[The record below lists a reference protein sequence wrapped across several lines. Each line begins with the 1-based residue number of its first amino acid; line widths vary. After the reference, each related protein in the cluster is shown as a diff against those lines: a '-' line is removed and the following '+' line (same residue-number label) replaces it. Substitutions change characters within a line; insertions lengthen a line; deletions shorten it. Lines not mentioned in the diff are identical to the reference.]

1 MSSQLKIEANR
12 RNAKK
17 STGPRTP
24 AGKAASSLNHI
35 KSGLYAQS
43 QIIIGERQSDFE
55 DLARAFHAHYRPDTP
70 ERQSL
75 VDIAIHSEWIL
86 RRLRCAETGL
96 WDSYIDEYDHG
107 SDSTGLG
114 RAFDHRDKT
123 FNRLQRRLDSL
134 QRNFQRALKELD
146 RLQAAQPHQPQPQP
160 QPAPAPQPRPIA
172 PAPPPPPAAPP
183 AQATLKPPALPPPF
197 GFESSPSPSAA
208 PSRSG
213 VSPLRAAGVPK
224 PLPPRTEPPGQAIS
238 PVSIFSS
245 KDEPENRQGGR
256 RK

>member
-55 DLARAFHAHYRPDTP
+55 DLARAFHARYRPHTP

-146 RLQAAQPHQPQPQP
+146 RSQPQPEPTP
-160 QPAPAPQPRPIA
+160 QPEA
-172 PAPPPPPAAPP
+172 PAPPAPVPPPAPPASVPPAAPP
-183 AQATLKPPALPPPF
+183 ASVPPAAPSGF
-197 GFESSPSPSAA
+197 GFESSSSTRPVPTRPRPPA
-208 PSRSG
+208 PAPR
-213 VSPLRAAGVPK
+213 
-224 PLPPRTEPPGQAIS
+224 LPPNQDTAVTIG
-238 PVSIFSS
+238 
-245 KDEPENRQGGR
+245 
-256 RK
+256 